1 MKGLKYIKLV
11 IMFNLIFIQSA
22 YAEKATF
29 AGGCFWCIE
38 SVLEKVDGVKSV
50 VCGYMGGKK
59 EDATYKKVSSGST
72 DHYEVVQVDYD
83 PKKVSYNVLLQA
95 YWDEIDPTQS
105 DGQYV
110 DVGHQ
115 YKTVIFY
122 HNQEQKILAEK
133 SKASLAASGKYK
145 KPIVTEIKKSQT
157 FYKAEAYHQDY
168 YKKNPIRYKMYRMG
182 SGRK

>member
-1 MKGLKYIKLV
+1 MKKQFSFFCFLYILS
-11 IMFNLIFIQSA
+11 FST

-38 SVLEKVDGVKSV
+38 SVLEKVDGVNSV
-50 VCGYMGGKK
+50 VSGYMGGSKS
-59 EDATYKKVSSGST
+59 DANYKKVSSGT
-72 DHYEVVQVDYD
+72 TGHYEVVQVDYN
-83 PKKVSYNVLLQA
+83 PKKVSYNRLLEA
-95 YWDEIDPTQS
+95 FWDEVDPTQA

-110 DVGHQ
+110 DKGSQ

-122 HNQEQKILAEK
+122 HNEEQKKLAQT
-133 SKASLAASGKYK
+133 SKENLGKSGKYK
-145 KPIVTEIKKSQT
+145 KPIVTEVKKALT
-157 FYKAEAYHQDY
+157 FYRAEEYHQDY